1 MAFPCVKPSAPGW
14 HEYGSIGSALFGGA
28 FALTTLL
35 IGIVTGVLGL
45 AYIAYGRRQTK
56 FVPLIA
62 GVFLCAY
69 PYFIDSVVWLC
80 VVGALLLAVPFVID
94 I

>member
-1 MAFPCVKPSAPGW
+1 MSVG
-14 HEYGSIGSALFGGA
+14 LNA
-28 FALTTLL
+28 FAMSTLL
-35 IGIVTGVLGL
+35 IGIVTGALGL

-56 FVPLIA
+56 FAPLVA

-80 VVGALLLAVPFVID
+80 VVGVLLLAAPFVID
-94 I
+94 F